1 MMNSKKWLSENG
13 FIVRHIMGDWYLV
26 RLYGDKRNP
35 FHHII
40 FPMKI
45 VT

>member
-1 MMNSKKWLSENG
+1 MMSSKKWLSENG

-35 FHHII
+35 LHHII